1 MPKLATGQ
9 GGPRYV
15 GLQWLP
21 FIQPLLY
28 VINRKKP
35 NRAAAIK
42 LVNDLKAAIEALPEP
57 KSPSHPTEN
66 QDDDTTVSKTL

>member
-1 MPKLATGQ
+1 M
-9 GGPRYV
+9 
-15 GLQWLP
+15 GLKWLP
-21 FIQPLLY
+21 FIRPLLY

-57 KSPSHPTEN
+57 KSPPI
-66 QDDDTTVSKTL
+66 D